1 MGDHE
6 DAAASLPTITEE
18 DGSLSGSLRSVSS
31 QNGPSHPE
39 DSAREDDDSALSNK
53 KGKKKKKKKSRESN
67 GVHFAQEDHDTAQQ
81 ILVDLC
87 NEMKELKRSMQQDA
101 ETSNSAMIEN
111 IESNRKVVETL
122 TEQLLLLQENMKQ
135 LDVTIESK
143 ATPEQI
149 EELARIRAVQEM
161 LRVSAEDKDKT
172 VEIYESHAK
181 RGYEEIE
188 RLRHDLTAERKEV
201 AALRQEIA
209 ILRAQKIEM
218 IKNAAAQ
225 GGTTG
230 PIHSR
235 KTLGGTSTTD
245 GASAMSDFDDE
256 MTLNTKESYDTV
268 NYEMKSLKKRIIHM
282 KKKLAV
288 AQMEAKEAGDLRAE
302 VEALRVKCETERK
315 NSVAKDQKIKQLET
329 QLQALRIQKGANPSN
344 VTASQ
349 QSQQKHHKKAGKWW
363 QNL

>member
-18 DGSLSGSLRSVSS
+18 DGSLSGSIRSLSS
-31 QNGPSHPE
+31 QNGSLPPKDSAKVVE
-39 DSAREDDDSALSNK
+39 DSLVSNK
-53 KGKKKKKKKSRESN
+53 MDKKKKKKKYRESN
-67 GVHFAQEDHDTAQQ
+67 GVLFAQEDHDAAQQ

-87 NEMKELKRSMQQDA
+87 NEMKELKRSMQRDA
-101 ETSNSAMIEN
+101 EKTNAAIIGN

-122 TEQLLLLQENMKQ
+122 TEQLSLLQENMKQ

-188 RLRHDLTAERKEV
+188 RLKNDLTAERKEV

-235 KTLGGTSTTD
+235 KTLGGTAATD

-288 AQMEAKEAGDLRAE
+288 AQMEAKESGDLRAE
-302 VEALRVKCETERK
+302 VESLRVKCDSERK
-315 NSVAKDQKIKQLET
+315 NSAAKDQKIKQLES
-329 QLQALRIQKGANPSN
+329 QLQALRNQKGTNPSN
-344 VTASQ
+344 LTAAQ
-349 QSQQKHHKKAGKWW
+349 QSQQKHQKKASKWW